1 MASELE
7 LKAVVPDPVA
17 ARQALCAAGAVRT
30 FQGMLRDRRL
40 DREGDL
46 TAGDRVLRLREWT
59 PSAGAG
65 HAVLGWKGPPGVSP
79 GGYKLR
85 EEIECAVA
93 DGAAVLALFEAL
105 GYAVVQS
112 IDRYVEVYRLADSV
126 ARLEWYPRLDVLVEI
141 EGPPAGI
148 ERLIAVTGL
157 PRNTCV
163 PDPLAAFAARYE
175 ARTGRPA
182 VLSEA
187 GLKGARPSW
196 SES

>member
-7 LKAVVPDPVA
+7 LKAVVPDPAA
-17 ARQALCAAGAVRT
+17 ARQALRAAGAERT

-40 DREGDL
+40 DREGSL
-46 TAGDRVLRLREWT
+46 TAGDRVLRLREWA
-59 PSAGAG
+59 PAEGAG
-65 HAVLGWKGPPGVSP
+65 HAVLGWKGPTSVSP
-79 GGYKLR
+79 GGYKER
-85 EEIECAVA
+85 EEIECAVT
-93 DGAAVLALFEAL
+93 DRTAALALFEAL
-105 GYAVVQS
+105 GFGVVQS
-112 IDRYVEVYRLADSV
+112 IDRYVEVYRLSDGV

-157 PRNTCV
+157 PRSACL

-175 ARTGRPA
+175 ARTGLPA

-196 SES
+196 SER